1 MKWVLVFF
9 LLVGVISTVLAENS
23 LIAVVN
29 NKAISYKSIG
39 NKISNT
45 NSYEEK
51 FSIIESYIDTILQL
65 EKAKEFEVDAMQK
78 DVVLAL
84 QDIANTNNI
93 TLEQLQSYPD
103 FFLIKKEIYEK
114 ISILN
119 LQRFITKDLE
129 ISPEEIFIQCSK
141 KNSEKDLKQIKIA
154 QIIISELDNK
164 ITNDKEKEVEIKSFL
179 NKISN
184 HISKGASFETFAKLH
199 SQHPNYLNGG
209 VTDWLTVNTQTMK
222 MLAELKE
229 NKVSKIYLTDFG
241 YAIAIKIDER
251 FISSKLGKCEED
263 LIYANAEEFYFNWV
277 SNLRENAFIKIYEE
291 KL

>member
-1 MKWVLVFF
+1 MK
-9 LLVGVISTVLAENS
+9 
-23 LIAVVN
+23 
-29 NKAISYKSIG
+29 
-39 NKISNT
+39 
-45 NSYEEK
+45 
-51 FSIIESYIDTILQL
+51 
-65 EKAKEFEVDAMQK
+65 
-78 DVVLAL
+78 
-84 QDIANTNNI
+84 DIANSNNV
-93 TLEQLQSYPD
+93 TLKQLQSYPE
-103 FFLIKKEIYEK
+103 FFFIEKEVYEE

-119 LQRFITKDLE
+119 LQRFITKDLV
-129 ISPEEIFIQCSK
+129 ISPEEIFTQCSK

-199 SQHPNYLNGG
+199 SQHPSYLNGG
-209 VTDWLTVNTQTMK
+209 VTDWLSVNTQTMK
-222 MLAELKE
+222 MLDGLEE

-251 FISSKLGKCEED
+251 FISSKLGKCEEE
-263 LIYANAEEFYFNWV
+263 LIYVNAEEFYFNWV
-277 SNLRENAFIKIYEE
+277 SSLRENAFIKIYEE